1 MIKKLKS
8 LTAMDVFVT
17 ISVVVLVFIVIDQ
30 IGTEVINTIQN
41 ITK

>member
-17 ISVVVLVFIVIDQ
+17 ISVLVLVFIVIDQ